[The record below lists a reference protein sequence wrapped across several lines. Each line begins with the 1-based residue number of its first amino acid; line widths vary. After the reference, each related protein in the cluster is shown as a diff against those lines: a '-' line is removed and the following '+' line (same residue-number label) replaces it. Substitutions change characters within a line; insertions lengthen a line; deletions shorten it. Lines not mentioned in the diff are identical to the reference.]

1 MPRYLI
7 QFCYT
12 QNSLSALVER
22 PRDRTDAARKVIE
35 GFGGKLEFFTYCFG
49 EYDGLVLAEFPSNE
63 AAMASVLAINAAGT
77 VTKTHTTVLLS
88 TEEAVKAMKRAHDTK
103 TGYTQPG

>member
-12 QNSLSALVER
+12 QKSLNALVDR

-35 GFGGKLEFFTYCFG
+35 GFDGKLEFFSYCFG
-49 EYDGLVLAEFPSNE
+49 EFDGLVVAQFPNNE

-77 VTKTHTTVLLS
+77 VTKTQTTVLLS
-88 TEEAVKAMKRAHDTK
+88 PEDAVKSMKYAHDTK
-103 TGYTQPG
+103 TGYAAPG